1 MSEEKEPDMSEKDA
15 ALRSRLR
22 RVGAGILIVGLVSA
36 ALVYRAAPPGGGTP
50 DPLASGY
57 SKRDLAD
64 MENIG
69 GKSVVFAVEL
79 NEGFDSLWHGRRLA
93 CTLGFISVGSS
104 LACFFLA
111 RRLDGPPP
119 PKDRTDGKP
128 GG

>member
-1 MSEEKEPDMSEKDA
+1 MSDEKELGMSEKDA
-15 ALRSRLR
+15 ILRRRLR
-22 RVGAGILIVGLVSA
+22 RVGAGILIAGLFSA
-36 ALVYRAAPPGGGTP
+36 AMVYRAAPPGGGTP

-69 GKSVVFAVEL
+69 GKSVVFAVDL
-79 NEGFDSLWHGRRLA
+79 DEGFGSLWHGRRLA

-104 LACFFLA
+104 MACFFLA
-111 RRLDGPPP
+111 RRLDGRLP
-119 PKDRTDGKP
+119 PKDRADGVP